1 MRTGNYK
8 EENQDWQIYFKNFLN
23 KLRISGAICMKISQ
37 QKEQL
42 LIFHEV
48 RGRKQQRKCAC
59 IRVYIWWKTEED
71 KFKHVI
77 GNNIFSSYLASTH
90 PSRPNLNL
98 TFSMKSAII

>member
-48 RGRKQQRKCAC
+48 RGRKQQRKCALLEYTYGGKLKK
-59 IRVYIWWKTEED
+59 I
-71 KFKHVI
+71 
-77 GNNIFSSYLASTH
+77 SSNMSLGTISFL
-90 PSRPNLNL
+90 P
-98 TFSMKSAII
+98 I